1 MFAVIRT
8 GGKQYTVAKDDLIT
22 VERLPGDAGETVA
35 LTDVLMVGDGEA
47 ITVGAPLISGA
58 TVAAEIMEQGRAK
71 KIVVFKKKRRQ
82 NYRRKKGHR
91 QLQTTLK
98 VVDILT
104 DGKTVETTAKAAPA
118 PKTAS
123 TPKTAPTPKTSDAKA
138 DPAPAVAELEPQRFE
153 SAPEGADDLTKIAGV
168 GPKLANLLNDLG
180 IYKFEQIA
188 AWTPENVAWV
198 DERLT
203 FKGRIERDDWIS
215 KAAALAAGDAGA

>member
-8 GGKQYTVAKDDLIT
+8 GGKQYTVAKDDLIK

-118 PKTAS
+118 PKTA
-123 TPKTAPTPKTSDAKA
+123 PTPKTTDAKG

-168 GPKLANLLNDLG
+168 GPKLANLLNELG

>member
-104 DGKTVETTAKAAPA
+104 DGKTVETTAKAAP
-118 PKTAS
+118 
-123 TPKTAPTPKTSDAKA
+123 TPKTTDAKA

-168 GPKLANLLNDLG
+168 GPKLANLLNELG

-215 KAAALAAGDAGA
+215 KAAALAAGETGA